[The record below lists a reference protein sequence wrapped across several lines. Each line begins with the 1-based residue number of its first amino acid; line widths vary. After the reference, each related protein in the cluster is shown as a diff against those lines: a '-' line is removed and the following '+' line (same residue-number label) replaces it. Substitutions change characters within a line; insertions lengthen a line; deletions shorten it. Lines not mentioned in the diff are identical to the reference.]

1 MPPIRVFWLT
11 LVAACLVC
19 GSASAWVSTSVK
31 SSATVVDV
39 QPDGRAKVSHEW
51 LIRVRGGP
59 LKSWTVD
66 GVDEDAVVAP
76 DATITRASSGRLA
89 GVPIALEAEKLEGSL
104 HFKLAYKKG
113 RQLGAADI
121 EALRASG
128 VVIARRTIA
137 KYRES
142 LGIPS
147 SVERRRSTD
156 RRQGGDR
163 RLSRPGSDG
172 FSLVPRDVEP
182 SGRSILP
189 PRAGPFPERGGQ
201 RPAHT
206 VLVDARDTRR
216 E

>member
-19 GSASAWVSTSVK
+19 GSASAWVSSSVK

-113 RQLGAADI
+113 VRTGSYLLRFSYVTDLLARGAI
-121 EALRASG
+121 
-128 VVIARRTIA
+128 
-137 KYRES
+137 
-142 LGIPS
+142 
-147 SVERRRSTD
+147 RSA
-156 RRQGGDR
+156 G
-163 RLSRPGSDG
+163 RLSAVEWQSPTYPDGIDSLKVEFVFRRGS
-172 FSLVPRDVEP
+172 
-182 SGRSILP
+182 IP
-189 PRAGPFPERGGQ
+189 PRMPGEADPPLSSSGDNVR
-201 RPAHT
+201 
-206 VLVDARDTRR
+206 VV
-216 E
+216 